1 MEPALD
7 IDGLRKVFQ
16 VREHSEGLRAALRA
30 LITPKTRELVAVE
43 SVSFRIEHG
52 ERVAFVGPNGAGKS
66 TTIKML
72 SGILHPSGGSARV
85 LGLVPWQDRKQ
96 LCYRIGTVFGQR
108 SQLFYHLP
116 AADSFALLRHVYDQD
131 AVQFERRR
139 AALVDAFGVAPYL
152 HKPVRQLSLG
162 ERMRCELIAS
172 LLHAPEILLLDEPT
186 IGLDVSA
193 KAAVRELV
201 RNESLRY
208 GRTLLLTSHDTADM
222 ERVCERVIMI
232 HHGRVLLDQPVHSL
246 RSLIKRKRL
255 CIQTAEA
262 AASLSMTGVRV
273 VSSANHRLELEVD
286 LCATEVEA
294 VVQAILRATQVKDLT
309 IEDPPL
315 DEIVQSIY
323 EGTAQPTS
331 GDTFAVPIAAEAGP

>member
-7 IDGLRKVFQ
+7 IEGLRKVFQ
-16 VREHSEGLRAALRA
+16 VRERAEGLGAAVRA
-30 LITPKTRELVAVE
+30 LFAPKTREMVAVE
-43 SVSFRIEHG
+43 SVSFRIERG

-72 SGILHPSGGSARV
+72 SGILHPSAGSARV
-85 LGLVPWQDRKQ
+85 LGLVPWQDRQ
-96 LCYRIGTVFGQR
+96 RLSYRIGTVFGQR

-116 AADSFALLRHVYDQD
+116 ATDSFALLRHVYDQD

-152 HKPVRQLSLG
+152 NKPVRQLSLG

-201 RNESLRY
+201 RNESLRF

-255 CIQTAEA
+255 SVQTAEA
-262 AASLSMTGVRV
+262 EARLSMVGVRV

-323 EGTAQPTS
+323 EGTAQPAS
-331 GDTFAVPIAAEAGP
+331 GDAAALPIAAEAVP